1 MAQHAAPAEGLC
13 LRYPDPLGQHAQVTH
28 EAAAQM
34 LLRAIQL
41 AQHTPFTWGY
51 IDKPNDGQLFLIFQM
66 PQLPFPI
73 DGLVYQDRD
82 QRYSVP
88 IAGGRELEVVEVK
101 FGFIPGVDTSAFRV
115 RRRYRLAKGGHP
127 QLVLIH
133 YSRGPPTP
141 IIPSLDQPV
150 RNYPLRQVNEPA
162 VYVLGEKQGQKVF
175 PGGGPGPGRVPPA
188 VDRPGTTE
196 MGMGYGMP
204 GMGMPGNPQAMLAH
218 QNNNMEAL
226 EKRALRRS
234 TSMNTR
240 QPAAAAARGDDD
252 DSADESETIS
262 TRTLALTRYRRN
274 HEFMNEVFMYAAF
287 GNKDA
292 VTPAPP
298 YSIFKKEDLDEKVT
312 KLTAEI
318 EELKA
323 RSAARK
329 QAALSTANDNA
340 DVSMEGPSA
349 LDGNSF

>member
-1 MAQHAAPAEGLC
+1 MAQHAAQAEGLC
-13 LRYPDPLGQHAQVTH
+13 LRYPDSIGPQPQITH
-28 EAAAQM
+28 EAAVQM

-41 AQHTPFTWGY
+41 AQHTPFTWSY
-51 IDKPNDGQLFLIFQM
+51 IDKPTEGQLFLIFQM

-73 DGLVYQDRD
+73 DGLVYQDRE
-82 QRYSVP
+82 QRYSIP
-88 IAGGRELEVVEVK
+88 AGAGRELEVAEVK
-101 FGFIPGVDTSAFRV
+101 FGFIPGLDTSAHRV

-133 YSRGPPTP
+133 YSRGQATP
-141 IIPSLDQPV
+141 IMPSLNQPA

-175 PGGGPGPGRVPPA
+175 AGAGPGPGRGPPG
-188 VDRPGTTE
+188 VDHPTAAD

-204 GMGMPGNPQAMLAH
+204 GMNMPGNPQALLAH
-218 QNNNMEAL
+218 QNSNMEAL
-226 EKRALRRS
+226 EKRAMRDRS
-234 TSMNTR
+234 ASMGPR
-240 QPAAAAARGDDD
+240 QAGSRVEDD

-287 GNKDA
+287 GNKNA
-292 VTPAPP
+292 ISPPPP
-298 YSIFKKEDLDEKVT
+298 YSIFKKADLENKVA

-318 EELKA
+318 EELKN

-329 QAALSTANDNA
+329 QTVSAVANDFA
-340 DVSMEGPSA
+340 DVSMEGPSISDTISA
-349 LDGNSF
+349 